1 MGLLDFL
8 GTTGVLIGGVAAFAA
23 LMALDAWL
31 RTENSLPQQAWAAYV
46 AWYKEPADYLMDKT
60 PAKSF
65 AIMHAV
71 QCGALLIL
79 TWFIFNGHPIAII
92 LALGAGTLGPPY
104 LYLSRV
110 EARREALQMQID
122 PALQFVA
129 NALQVTPNLQEALTM
144 VAEHMKPPMSQEVA
158 RVVAGYKLGQTLDD
172 GLQGM
177 AARCSDPFI
186 TAMVIALI
194 IGKRTGGNISATL
207 RRIAHATRE
216 AVRVELD
223 LKTKTKGQRGQ
234 FYLIILLYPM
244 GLVAMKQFLP
254 QIWTVLTE
262 TYVGKVTLL
271 LSVMAVVGAIYWARS
286 ILNPKNL

>member
-1 MGLLDFL
+1 MNLLDFL
-8 GTTGVLIGGVAAFAA
+8 GGAGVAVGALTAVAA
-23 LMALDAWL
+23 VLALDAWI
-31 RTENSLPQQAWAAYV
+31 RAENSLPQQAWAAYV
-46 AWYKEPADYLMDKT
+46 AWYKEPSEYLMDKT
-60 PAKSF
+60 PARDF
-65 AIMHAV
+65 AIMHFIQAFAIT
-71 QCGALLIL
+71 AL
-79 TWFIFNGHPIAII
+79 TAFIFSWHPIAMA
-92 LALGAGTLGPPY
+92 LAIGAGVIGPAW
-104 LYLSRV
+104 LYLNKV
-110 EARREALQMQID
+110 EARREALQAQID
-122 PALQFVA
+122 PALQFIA
-129 NALQVTPNLQEALTM
+129 NALQVTPNLEEALSM

-186 TAMVIALI
+186 TSMVIALI

-216 AVRVELD
+216 AVRVELE
-223 LKTKTKGQRGQ
+223 LKTKTKGQKGQ
-234 FYLIILLYPM
+234 FYLIILLYPL

-262 TYVGKVTLL
+262 TYVGKITLL
-271 LSVMAVVGAIYWARS
+271 FSVGAVVGAIYWARS